1 MNKLFEWDG
10 GVSDGYL
17 FSYLVLNFPLFPKS
31 WQMEQV
37 RIQECLGGTD
47 LIVVQP
53 AQIISGFISFGTLHI
68 HTSSFEPWQWW
79 RAFEGYERPIL
90 ILFQAHDNHWRY
102 NTFDGCS
109 ILVRISHKITEPVY
123 ITTGSYFQI
132 PLRLPG
138 SWRRMNEPKLYCASE
153 RVFLVIFPASILT
166 LGHRKTKL
174 EWRTNNSRKTSS

>member
-1 MNKLFEWDG
+1 MGTYSVIWCLI
-10 GVSDGYL
+10 
-17 FSYLVLNFPLFPKS
+17 FPLSPSLDKWNRYVFKS
-31 WQMEQV
+31 ALE
-37 RIQECLGGTD
+37 ELTS
-47 LIVVQP
+47 LFVVQP

-90 ILFQAHDNHWRY
+90 ILLQAHDNHRCY

-109 ILVRISHKITEPVY
+109 ILVCISHKITELVY